1 MSSSSGVQPS
11 TSPPAG
17 PPSNTMAL
25 VGLILG
31 IVAWAAVVGLTGVT
45 FLSLGFCGICTGP
58 MSCLTPLFWVVGVV
72 LSGIGLSE
80 VNKDPVGYSPSSKGL
95 ATIGLVINGVGIL
108 FTICGLVA
116 SVIMIVLGVSI
127 SLLSLP
133 FTEAFEG
140 LEGLGFLPRLPL
152 Y

>member
-1 MSSSSGVQPS
+1 MSSSTEIRPA
-11 TSPPAG
+11 TSPPTG

-31 IVAWAAVVGLTGVT
+31 VVAWAAVVGLTGVT
-45 FLSLGFCGICTGP
+45 FVSLGCCGICTGP

-95 ATIGLVINGVGIL
+95 AIIGLVLNGVGIL
-108 FTICGLVA
+108 FTLCSLIA
-116 SVIMIVLGVSI
+116 SVIAVVLGVTI
-127 SLLSLP
+127 PLLSLP
-133 FTEAFEG
+133 YIEAFEG
-140 LEGLGFLPRLPL
+140 LEGF
-152 Y
+152 

>member
-1 MSSSSGVQPS
+1 M
-11 TSPPAG
+11 
-17 PPSNTMAL
+17 L
-25 VGLILG
+25 
-31 IVAWAAVVGLTGVT
+31 GLTSVT

-95 ATIGLVINGVGIL
+95 AIIGLVLNGIGIL
-108 FTICGLVA
+108 FTICGLIA
-116 SVIMIVLGVSI
+116 SVIAVVLGVSI

-140 LEGLGFLPRLPL
+140 LGGFGFPRLPL

>member
-1 MSSSSGVQPS
+1 MSSSTEIQPA
-11 TSPPAG
+11 TTPPAS

-31 IVAWAAVVGLTGVT
+31 IVAWAAVLGLTGVT
-45 FLSLGFCGICTGP
+45 FLSLGCCGICTGP

-95 ATIGLVINGVGIL
+95 AIIGLVLNGVGIL
-108 FTICGLVA
+108 FTLCSLIA
-116 SVIMIVLGVSI
+116 SVIAVVLGVTI
-127 SLLSLP
+127 PLLALP
-133 FTEAFEG
+133 YIEAFEG
-140 LEGLGFLPRLPL
+140 LEGF
-152 Y
+152 

>member
-1 MSSSSGVQPS
+1 MSSSTEIQPA

-31 IVAWAAVVGLTGVT
+31 IVAWAAVLGLTGVT
-45 FLSLGFCGICTGP
+45 FLSLGCCGICTGP
-58 MSCLTPLFWVVGVV
+58 MSCLTPLFWLVGIV

-95 ATIGLVINGVGIL
+95 AIIGLVLNGAGIL
-108 FTICGLVA
+108 FTICGLIT
-116 SVIMIVLGVSI
+116 SVIAVILGLTI
-127 SLLSLP
+127 TLLSLP
-133 FTEAFEG
+133 FAEA
-140 LEGLGFLPRLPL
+140 LEGMESFGFLPPPL

>member
-1 MSSSSGVQPS
+1 MSSSTEIQPA
-11 TSPPAG
+11 TSPAAS

-95 ATIGLVINGVGIL
+95 AIIGLVLNGAGIL
-108 FTICGLVA
+108 FILCSLIA

-133 FTEAFEG
+133 FIEAFEG
-140 LEGLGFLPRLPL
+140 LEGFGFPRLPL

>member
-1 MSSSSGVQPS
+1 MSSSHEIQPA

-31 IVAWAAVVGLTGVT
+31 VVAWAIALGLTGVT
-45 FLSLGFCGICTGP
+45 FLSLGFCGVCTGP
-58 MSCLTPLFWVVGVV
+58 LSCLTPLFWLVGVV

-95 ATIGLVINGVGIL
+95 AIIGLVLNGAGIVL
-108 FTICGLVA
+108 TLCGLIA
-116 SVIMIVLGVSI
+116 SVIAVVLGVTI
-127 SLLSLP
+127 PLLSLP
-133 FTEAFEG
+133 FAEALEG
-140 LEGLGFLPRLPL
+140 LEGFELPTPPP

>member
-1 MSSSSGVQPS
+1 MSSSTEIQPA
-11 TSPPAG
+11 TSPAAS

-58 MSCLTPLFWVVGVV
+58 MSCLTPLFWLVGIV

-95 ATIGLVINGVGIL
+95 AIIGLVLNGAGIL
-108 FTICGLVA
+108 FILCSLIA

-140 LEGLGFLPRLPL
+140 LEGFGFPRLPL

>member
-1 MSSSSGVQPS
+1 MSSSTEIHPA
-11 TSPPAG
+11 TSPAAG

-31 IVAWAAVVGLTGVT
+31 IVAWAAVLGLTSVT

-72 LSGIGLSE
+72 LSGLGLSE
-80 VNKDPVGYSPSSKGL
+80 VSKDPVGYSSSSKGL
-95 ATIGLVINGVGIL
+95 AIIGLVLNGGGIL
-108 FTICGLVA
+108 FILCSLIA

-127 SLLSLP
+127 SLLSVP
-133 FTEAFEG
+133 FTEVLEG
-140 LEGLGFLPRLPL
+140 LEGLGFPRLPL

>member
-1 MSSSSGVQPS
+1 MSSSTEIQPA
-11 TSPPAG
+11 TSPAAG

-31 IVAWAAVVGLTGVT
+31 IVAWAAVLGLTSVT

-95 ATIGLVINGVGIL
+95 AIIGLVLNGVGIL
-108 FTICGLVA
+108 FIICGLIA
-116 SVIMIVLGVSI
+116 SVIAVVLGVTI
-127 SLLSLP
+127 PLLALP
-133 FTEAFEG
+133 FIEG
-140 LEGLGFLPRLPL
+140 MEGFGFPTPPP